1 MLILALETA
10 TESVGVALGTA
21 DGPMATV
28 EVARGRRHTE
38 TLVPAVEFVCRQADV
53 ALAEV
58 TSVAVDVGPGLF
70 TGMRVGIATAKA
82 FAMALDIGVIPVS
95 SLEVLA
101 GGVDADDRVVVPV
114 VDTRKGEVAWSMM
127 RMVDG
132 RPHRLTEP
140 TIGSVDDLVADLM
153 ARDQPSVCVGDGAA
167 RYREDIIDG
176 VGCAVAAPVHP
187 SPVAL
192 LAAGVVAAVD
202 ERWCVPHEVEPLYL
216 REPDATINWTTRQV
230 RP

>member
-10 TESVGVALGTA
+10 TESVGVAIGTS
-21 DGPMATV
+21 DGPMTSV

-58 TSVAVDVGPGLF
+58 TSVAVDIGPGLF

-82 FAMALDIGVIPVS
+82 FAMALDVPIAPVS
-95 SLEVLA
+95 SLDVLA
-101 GGVDADDRVVVPV
+101 RGVGDTDRVVVPV
-114 VDTRKGEVAWSMM
+114 VDTRKGEVAWSMV
-127 RMVDG
+127 RMVHG
-132 RPHRLTEP
+132 RIEQLMEP
-140 TIGSVDDLVADLM
+140 VIGPVEDLVADMM

-167 RYREDIIDG
+167 RYRDEITAG
-176 VGCAVAAPVHP
+176 VNCEVAGPVHP

-192 LAAGVVAAVD
+192 LAAAVAMATDEAV
-202 ERWCVPHEVEPLYL
+202 CAPHLVEPMYL
-216 REPDATINWTTRQV
+216 RAPDATINWATRQV